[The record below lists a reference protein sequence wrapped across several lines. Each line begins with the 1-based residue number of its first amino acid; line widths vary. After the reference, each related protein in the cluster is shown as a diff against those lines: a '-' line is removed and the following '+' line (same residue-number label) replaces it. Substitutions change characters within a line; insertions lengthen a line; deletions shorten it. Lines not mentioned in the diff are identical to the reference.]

1 MVDTIKFSE
10 FIDGG
15 DLENNNTT
23 VGLESGSNARFNN
36 PWTFLPPGSTGDR
49 PAPSSAIDYR
59 LRLNTTLESYEYYSP
74 VLAEWI
80 QLQDSIDVQTFP
92 FVIYKAEPLLPNS
105 FNLGSLTDGILKQS
119 VLAGVA
125 TPAIAV
131 NGVDYFGPGVVIPI
145 ISGGTGAST
154 APGARTNLG
163 LGTMATQNSNSVSI
177 TGGSA
182 ILNSGSVLAAP
193 VSGNDITNKNYVDSL
208 VAGLNFLNPAYA
220 ASTVNLA
227 GYTYNNGSSGVGA
240 TLTAGSNGAFSIDG
254 VSPALNARVL
264 IKNQSTSSQNG
275 VYVLTTVG
283 DGSTPAVL
291 TRAPDYNTAAQINPG
306 DYIIITNGATQTN
319 SSWVETA
326 VVNTIGVDPIT
337 FSQFTV
343 SIPVPVSQGGT
354 GVTYPLAGT
363 SGNFCKNLI
372 FGGNFDTNPWQRG
385 TSFPAI
391 TTGSYCAD
399 RWMISGTYAA
409 VVTIQRTLSAPSV
422 AQATFF
428 AQRCLEMVVTTNQA
442 IINAGDSLVIM
453 QRIEGYNFL
462 PLAQRSMTL
471 SFWVYS
477 NKAGT
482 YCVAFN
488 NSGLDQ
494 SYVAEYTITAPN
506 VWQKVT
512 VNIPASPS
520 AGTWNYTTGVGL
532 QIVYTIAAGTTFQ
545 TTSGTWQAGQY
556 YATANQVNG
565 LDTIGN
571 NFRIDLVQLEAGDT
585 ATPFETRTIGQELRL
600 CQRYCYKSFPVATT
614 PASSAGTSG
623 CIGYRAGVTG
633 VVTSGVNTT
642 LPISMRATPSYLF
655 YNPSAAGSNWYNSN
669 TAANSGAP
677 TVSQASSRSLFINN
691 LQVAGDNQSNLIQI
705 QFLVQAEL

>member
-92 FVIYKAEPLLPNS
+92 FVIYTAEPLLPNS
-105 FNLGSLTDGILKQS
+105 FNLGSLGDGLLKQS

-131 NGVDYFGPGVVIPI
+131 NGVDYYAPGSIIPI
-145 ISGGTGAST
+145 IYGGTGAST

-163 LGTMATQNSNSVSI
+163 LGTMATQNANAVSI
-177 TGGSA
+177 SGGSA
-182 ILNSGSVLAAP
+182 NLTSGSVLSAP
-193 VSGNDITNKNYVDSL
+193 ISGNDITNKNYVDSL

-254 VSPALNARVL
+254 VSPALNARIL

-372 FGGNFDTNPWQRG
+372 FGGDFDTNPWQRG

-399 RWMISGTYAA
+399 RWMISGTYSA
-409 VVTIQRTLSAPSV
+409 VVTLQRTLNAPSV
-422 AQATFF
+422 AQATYF
-428 AQRCLEMVVTTNQA
+428 AQRCLELVVTTNQTV
-442 IINAGDSLVIM
+442 INAGDSLVIM

-462 PLAQRSMTL
+462 PLAQRVMTL

-477 NKAGT
+477 TKTGT
-482 YCVAFN
+482 YCVALN

-494 SYVAEYTITAPN
+494 SYVAEYTITVPSQ
-506 VWQKVT
+506 WQKKT
-512 VNIPASPS
+512 ITIPASPS

-532 QIVYTIAAGTTFQ
+532 QVVFTIACGTTYQ
-545 TTSGTWQAGQY
+545 TTANAWQAGEY
-556 YATANQVNG
+556 YAAANQVNG
-565 LDTIGN
+565 LDAIN
-571 NFRIDLVQLEAGDT
+571 NIFRIDLIQLEAGNT
-585 ATPFETRTIGQELRL
+585 ATPFETRTVGQELRL
-600 CQRYCYKSFPVATT
+600 CQRYCFKSFAQGVT
-614 PASSAGTSG
+614 PASSAIVSGAATYRSFAAGLSTSSANATFPVTMRAAPNITFFSPVISGTNW
-623 CIGYRAGVTG
+623 YNN
-633 VVTSGVNTT
+633 NTT
-642 LPISMRATPSYLF
+642 LA
-655 YNPSAAGSNWYNSN
+655 
-669 TAANSGAP
+669 SGAP
-677 TVSQASSRSLFINN
+677 SLSNVSDRNVLITNP
-691 LQVAGDNQSNLIQI
+691 QVAGDGAAQLLSIHIL
-705 QFLVQAEL
+705 ATSEL